1 MAMESATLDGST
13 ESEEIDM
20 DALDSDERRAVRARR
35 ESMIVVPQTDAD
47 GECIGMY
54 DVHSQSGERYTVV
67 LDHERGCDCPDT
79 EYNKTE
85 NCKHRRRT
93 AMQITE
99 TDCPAPGQQ
108 LGEYGETLEEV
119 RRQLERERE
128 DLLGK
133 IESLNAM
140 MDGFED

>member
-1 MAMESATLDGST
+1 
-13 ESEEIDM
+13 
-20 DALDSDERRAVRARR
+20 
-35 ESMIVVPQTDAD
+35 
-47 GECIGMY
+47 
-54 DVHSQSGERYTVV
+54 
-67 LDHERGCDCPDT
+67 
-79 EYNKTE
+79 
-85 NCKHRRRT
+85 
-93 AMQITE
+93 MQITE